1 MEFSRQEYWSGWP
14 FPSAGDLPN
23 PGLSHCRWIL
33 YHLSQTPH
41 KPWCL
46 LATSPAPNHCN
57 KTPHQIPPAWDTDL
71 RAWACHVNKAFLLY
85 PKLLRIDSALVH
97 RGWVLA
103 SLVIQFQT
111 SEFPPMVIHNYS
123 KKKKKRSYC
132 LLSPSEIADAH
143 ITDIIFSTLTQP
155 WEVESIMRGWSQPS
169 EAGEEGE
176 VTCSGFHGSSE
187 HLATLPLRGGAGPAS
202 QGMAHPEEPVPCS
215 HRGSGQG
222 TAATL
227 GGDVRFTHST
237 ARAPPG
243 RMQPRAGMFG
253 LLGRRPRRLTLLS

>member
-111 SEFPPMVIHNYS
+111 SEFPPMVINNYS

-187 HLATLPLRGGAGPAS
+187 HLATLPLRGGWSCFPGDGTPRRACPVFPQRQWPRHS
-202 QGMAHPEEPVPCS
+202 CHPGWGRKI
-215 HRGSGQG
+215 H
-222 TAATL
+222 TL
-227 GGDVRFTHST
+227 NST
-237 ARAPPG
+237 APPG

>member
-123 KKKKKRSYC
+123 KKKKKKELLFTESFRDSWRTHYRHHLLDSHTALRSRIYHERME
-132 LLSPSEIADAH
+132 PA
-143 ITDIIFSTLTQP
+143 
-155 WEVESIMRGWSQPS
+155 VRGWWGRWSNLLGVPRQQWASGHPAS
-169 EAGEEGE
+169 E
-176 VTCSGFHGSSE
+176 
-187 HLATLPLRGGAGPAS
+187 GGAGPAS

-237 ARAPPG
+237 AQAPPG